1 MYNRSVP
8 GNIKRSSPVLVDS
21 QVSFVV
27 QKSPGEKRPKRELRL
42 EPWNGQIKK
51 KTSRKSLKI
60 EIICSTPVSPR
71 LLLAEDHPRLLREI
85 QGLLL
90 VLRLIFDS
98 WRIINTQL
106 SDKQNVIVLQN
117 HNLSV
122 VIKSIFIRHCQF
134 RLHVSAHN
142 NLSSVWEW
150 IPNKERAFT
159 SGFSLLFLDHFLQF
173 SGLLGSHKPA
183 AD

>member
-1 MYNRSVP
+1 MYNRNVP
-8 GNIKRSSPVLVDS
+8 GKSKRSSPVLVDP
-21 QVSFVV
+21 QVSFVL
-27 QKSPGEKRPKRELRL
+27 QKTQEIRDLKESSYWIPGIDRL
-42 EPWNGQIKK
+42 KK
-51 KTSRKSLKI
+51 KLWEKCKNRDYFLRTCI
-60 EIICSTPVSPR
+60 P
-71 LLLAEDHPRLLREI
+71 LLLAKDHPSLLREI

-117 HNLSV
+117 PNLSV

-150 IPNKERAFT
+150 IPNKARAFT
-159 SGFSLLFLDHFLQF
+159 NGFSLLFLDYFLQF

>member
-1 MYNRSVP
+1 M
-8 GNIKRSSPVLVDS
+8 
-21 QVSFVV
+21 SFVV
-27 QKSPGEKRPKRELRL
+27 QESPGEKRPKRELRL

-51 KTSRKSLKI
+51 TNSGKSVKTD
-60 EIICSTPVSPR
+60 IIHSAPVSPR
-71 LLLAEDHPRLLREI
+71 LLLAKDRPSLLREI

-142 NLSSVWEW
+142 NLSSAWEW
-150 IPNKERAFT
+150 IPNKGRAFK

-173 SGLLGSHKPA
+173 SGLLGSCEPA
-183 AD
+183 ADLTCLRGGKIGEISSSKEL

>member
-1 MYNRSVP
+1 MYLGKARGVP
-8 GNIKRSSPVLVDS
+8 QCCWIPRCSLLPRKVQERRDLKESSDW
-21 QVSFVV
+21 
-27 QKSPGEKRPKRELRL
+27 SPGIDRL
-42 EPWNGQIKK
+42 KKK
-51 KTSRKSLKI
+51 KTAGKSVNP
-60 EIICSTPVSPR
+60 EIICSAPVSPR
-71 LLLAEDHPRLLREI
+71 LLLAKDHPSLLREI

-117 HNLSV
+117 HNSSV

-173 SGLLGSHKPA
+173 SGLLVSHEAA